1 MSAPDK
7 NGKRSGNQPNWILLY
22 NDKIQSGEINA
33 CKKLKKLYAKLAA
46 DVAAGEA
53 AKNAECG
60 MRKGRKRE
68 AGSGAASGG
77 AVGLADG
84 AAAGNAE
91 SASGAAAGGAASG
104 GAGGEG
110 GGAEWFYSPARAQHA
125 IDFIERYCKHSKGK
139 FGGKPVR
146 LELWEKA
153 FIAAIFGFV
162 DGNGRRKYRE
172 ALLIVGKKN
181 GKSLIASAVGTY
193 MMVADGE
200 PGADVFAVATKRD
213 QAKIIWSEAVRMV
226 RKSPTLARFIK
237 CRVGDMVA
245 DINESSFKP
254 LASDSDTLD
263 GLNVHCALMDE
274 IHQWKNGKALYDII
288 ADGVTAREQ
297 PLILI
302 TSTAGVIREDI
313 YDEKYEY
320 AEKVINGYGD
330 ENGYKDEQFLPVIY
344 ELDERAEWT
353 DESCWVKANPGL
365 GTIKNLDTLRK
376 KVEKAKANPAL
387 VKNLVCKEFNI
398 RETSASAWLPFEEL
412 NNTAT
417 FDVKELAPRYGFGG
431 VDLSKTTD
439 LTAACVIFRVP
450 GDQQI
455 YVLIMFWLP
464 EELLEQRVKEDKI
477 PYDLWEQQ
485 GLLRLCPGNKIKY
498 SMVADWFEEVQ
509 RDMDILLLKIGFDSW
524 SATYFVDDLQARF
537 GPQIPVPVIQ
547 GKKTLSTPMQNMGAN
562 LRAKLI
568 NYNNHPIL
576 KWNLANTAVD
586 EDKNGNIQPIKT
598 SRPTRRIDGT
608 AALLDACVV
617 YEDNL
622 ELYEALI

>member
-1 MSAPDK
+1 VRAE
-7 NGKRSGNQPNWILLY
+7 SGERRAERKKEQETREIPNWVLLY
-22 NDKIQSGEINA
+22 NEELQRGRINA
-33 CKKLKKLYAKLAA
+33 CRKLKKLYAKLAA
-46 DVAAGEA
+46 DVAAGE
-53 AKNAECG
+53 N
-60 MRKGRKRE
+60 
-68 AGSGAASGG
+68 
-77 AVGLADG
+77 
-84 AAAGNAE
+84 
-91 SASGAAAGGAASG
+91 
-104 GAGGEG
+104 
-110 GGAEWFYSPARAQHA
+110 GAEWFYSAKRAQHA

-139 FGGKPVR
+139 YGGKPVR

-162 DGNGRRKYRE
+162 DIEGRRKYRE

-181 GKSLIASAVGTY
+181 GKSLLASAIGTY
-193 MMVADGE
+193 MMIADGE

-245 DINESSFKP
+245 DLNESSFKP

-274 IHQWKNGKALYDII
+274 IHQWKQGKALYDII

-344 ELDERAEWT
+344 ELDKREEWT

-376 KVEKAKANPAL
+376 KVAKAQANPQL

-398 RETSASAWLPFEEL
+398 RETSAEAWLPFEDL

-417 FDVKELAPRYGFGG
+417 FSVTELAPRYGFGG

-439 LTAACVIFRVP
+439 LTAASVIFRVRNDP
-450 GDQQI
+450 VI
-455 YVLIMFWLP
+455 YVLMMFWLP
-464 EELLEQRVKEDKI
+464 EDLLEQRVKEDKI
-477 PYDLWEQQ
+477 PYDLWAEQ
-485 GLLRLCPGNKIKY
+485 GLVRLCPGNQISY
-498 SMVADWFEEVQ
+498 TMVADWLEEVEREQ
-509 RDMDILLLKIGFDSW
+509 DIKLMNIGFDSW
-524 SATYFVDDLQARF
+524 SASYFVEELKARF
-537 GPQIPVPVIQ
+537 GPNIPAPVIQ
-547 GKKTLSTPMQNMGAN
+547 GKKTLSAPMQTLG
-562 LRAKLI
+562 AKLRGKQV
-568 NYNNHPIL
+568 NYNNNPIL
-576 KWNLANTAVD
+576 KWCLANTAVD
-586 EDKNGNIQPIKT
+586 EDRNGNIQPIKT

-617 YEDNL
+617 YENNL
-622 ELYEALI
+622 EIYETMI